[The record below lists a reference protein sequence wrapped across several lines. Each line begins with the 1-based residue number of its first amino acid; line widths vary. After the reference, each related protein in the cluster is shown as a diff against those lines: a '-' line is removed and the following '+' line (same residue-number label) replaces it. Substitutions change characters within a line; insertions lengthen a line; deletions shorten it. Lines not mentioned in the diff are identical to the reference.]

1 MNSGSIFPCRRR
13 SGYETRSN
21 RQNRPCCVGGGRSG
35 QSGRLPG
42 ASYTFVTGDPTPE
55 ILKALGASRELEG
68 IEAKALAV
76 PQEVL
81 MREPYVLSLSTGSTA
96 IDAYLLDAP
105 WVKSYSATNWLAPI
119 AGGETGEAENEFDL
133 SPFRK
138 ELLDVTTYTQN
149 GRRLV
154 LAVPFHTKGNLL
166 FYRKDLLEAAG
177 FEPPRNWT
185 ELFSQ
190 CESILATKGESSENW
205 DEKLRW
211 GFIFHSSLF
220 INDFYPIM
228 WGFGG
233 GIFDDSEA
241 LAVNRA
247 ENVRALALIKQ
258 MLGRISPTPEEMAEV
273 GLFDDYHAPENLFAG
288 GAAIFMINWNTRWRD
303 LENGLPGQVID
314 ISQVGVAPIPAEDG
328 SRGFSNIGSFCWG
341 INYYSRHREAARDGR
356 RSTAENCRRAGMFST
371 TPRWRLKRRH
381 YLRWRGC
388 SNGCGC
394 APGHIKGKSTRS
406 STQRCSRRSEVNLTH
421 SKR

>member
-1 MNSGSIFPCRRR
+1 MNSGSIFPCSRR

-35 QSGRLPG
+35 QSGR
-42 ASYTFVTGDPTPE
+42 YTFVTGDPTPE

-341 INYYSRHREAARDGR
+341 INYYSRHREAARRFIKVVTSYEAQRWAALNRGELPVFER
-356 RSTAENCRRAGMFST
+356 VRLRARPYQREINEILDAALLAAIRGEFDS
-371 TPRWRLKRRH
+371 LQALNYAQQEIKRELAHVR
-381 YLRWRGC
+381 
-388 SNGCGC
+388 
-394 APGHIKGKSTRS
+394 
-406 STQRCSRRSEVNLTH
+406 
-421 SKR
+421 